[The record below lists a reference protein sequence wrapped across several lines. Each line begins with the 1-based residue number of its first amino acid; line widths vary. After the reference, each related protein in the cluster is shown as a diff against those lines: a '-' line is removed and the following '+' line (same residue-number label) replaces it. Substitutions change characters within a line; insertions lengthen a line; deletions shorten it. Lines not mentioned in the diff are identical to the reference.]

1 MRVAAVSAKIQSW
14 FPLTDGEDLKSWL
27 FLPRPDSGQT
37 ATRFPHRVKI
47 TVDNGGAGWVEYDE
61 VFIHVLVRLGWFPS
75 GSAEGV
81 WHSNELVKYWDSK
94 TGGQQIY
101 RDSFVPKR
109 LFTHKGQGVYEAT
122 VWFAGDWTPKPPEDI
137 PEGASYIIPTAVVGF
152 KLVAFG
158 KSQNFYQTVATSS
171 DTLLKV
177 DLDIDSDN
185 NNGSGPPDRSPA
197 EEALEDDGEKTG
209 KLIGANNGDRDFDN
223 IPDYADGFDGET
235 LTGVEFTELVVEIPD
250 GIETDKLRVKL
261 LYSASDPAAIS
272 VTNQASGA
280 SQNGDGSDSSWTT
293 RGGKI
298 YGLPTGNLRLW
309 LKDASE
315 SRKSASVLSDGDFI
329 PSDTVIP
336 FDKIIGGGDER
347 TVTLFAEGV
356 KPTADFAGDEIIA
369 LEFGVVG
376 SDGGVSSLI
385 QVDEVRSTVVG
396 VAFRDFSGADL
407 ALDLYSHGSG
417 DFGYNSSYQN
427 AASLPLVSVDS
438 DGSLNIGSRILP
450 TEHGIMDHAANFYAG
465 RGNGSEPIPDVNLFP
480 EVSQTVDQLITV
492 SSGGE
497 EGFTVLDSIP
507 GVSEEEP
514 SVRSGMVG
522 LAFFKKITRTVGIRR
537 VNQRYGGNLSVNDFD
552 APEFTE
558 NHRIALE
565 NYLNNAYRQ
574 ANIEWSVEIISP
586 PLELDYDDEVRNQL
600 LDPGPSATY
609 PSIGYEHYEIE
620 DYPGQNYDE
629 FDYVVFLVDGILWDG
644 THNASGFAKLGGGV
658 CIHWQLVGW
667 SGRYEDHRARA
678 RTLYGTKT
686 SFR

>member
-1 MRVAAVSAKIQSW
+1 
-14 FPLTDGEDLKSWL
+14 
-27 FLPRPDSGQT
+27 
-37 ATRFPHRVKI
+37 
-47 TVDNGGAGWVEYDE
+47 
-61 VFIHVLVRLGWFPS
+61 
-75 GSAEGV
+75 
-81 WHSNELVKYWDSK
+81 
-94 TGGQQIY
+94 
-101 RDSFVPKR
+101 
-109 LFTHKGQGVYEAT
+109 
-122 VWFAGDWTPKPPEDI
+122 
-137 PEGASYIIPTAVVGF
+137 
-152 KLVAFG
+152 
-158 KSQNFYQTVATSS
+158 
-171 DTLLKV
+171 
-177 DLDIDSDN
+177 
-185 NNGSGPPDRSPA
+185 
-197 EEALEDDGEKTG
+197 
-209 KLIGANNGDRDFDN
+209 
-223 IPDYADGFDGET
+223 
-235 LTGVEFTELVVEIPD
+235 VEIPD

-507 GVSEEEP
+507 GVSEEGP